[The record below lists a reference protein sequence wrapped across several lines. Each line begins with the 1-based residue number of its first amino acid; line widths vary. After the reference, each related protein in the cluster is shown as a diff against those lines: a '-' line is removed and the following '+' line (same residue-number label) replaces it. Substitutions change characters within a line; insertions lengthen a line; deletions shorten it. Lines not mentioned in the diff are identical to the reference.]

1 MAEKENK
8 TNAIRRFDSAK
19 IKYTIHRYEHGDEA
33 VDGAHIASLLGI
45 DPAKVYKTLVTRG
58 SDKNFYVFDIPVLAE
73 LDLKKAARAA
83 GVKSVEM
90 IHVAEI
96 NALTG
101 YVRGGCS
108 PVGMKKQ
115 FKTFFDQSAEELET
129 MLVSA
134 GRIGWQI
141 EAAPKDIAA
150 LCAARFA
157 DLVHGV

>member
-8 TNAIRRFDSAK
+8 TNAIRKFDSAK
-19 IKYTIHRYEHGDEA
+19 INYKIHRYEHGEGA
-33 VDGAHIASLLGI
+33 VDGKTIAVLLGI
-45 DPAKVYKTLVTRG
+45 DPTKIFKTLVTRG
-58 SDKNFYVFDIPVLAE
+58 SDKNYYVFDIPVERE
-73 LDLKKAARAA
+73 LDLKKAAKAA

-115 FKTFFDQSAEELET
+115 FRTFFDSSAGALDT

-141 EAAPKDIAA
+141 EAAPGDIAS
-150 LCAARFA
+150 LCGARYA
-157 DLVHGV
+157 ELVLS

>member
-8 TNAIRRFDSAK
+8 TNAIRKFDSAK
-19 IKYTIHRYEHGDEA
+19 INYKIHRYEHGEGA

-45 DPAKVYKTLVTRG
+45 DPDIVYKTLVTRG
-58 SDKNFYVFDIPVLAE
+58 SDKNYYVFDIPVLKE

-96 NALTG
+96 NSVTG

-115 FKTFFDQSAEELET
+115 FKTYFDKSAQGLET

-141 EAAPKDIAA
+141 EASPCDIAKLA
-150 LCAARFA
+150 NASFA
-157 DLVHGV
+157 ELVHEA

>member
-1 MAEKENK
+1 MAQKENK
-8 TNAIRRFDSAK
+8 TNAIRLFDSAK
-19 IKYTIHRYEHGDEA
+19 IEYTVHRYENNGEA
-33 VDGAHIASLLGI
+33 VDGAHVAESLGI

-58 SDKNFYVFDIPVLAE
+58 NDKNFYVFDIPVLSE

-90 IHVAEI
+90 IHVSEI
-96 NALTG
+96 NSVTG

-115 FKTFFDQSAEELET
+115 FRTFFDISAKNIDT

-141 EAAPKDIAA
+141 EAAVSDIAR
-150 LCAARFA
+150 LCSACFVE
-157 DLVHGV
+157 LTH